1 MNSLMSPLDNYHYLM
16 LLIANSVHRAPHPI
30 NIVGAR
36 YLSQSLREIFT
47 TVDDGALSLKTVA
60 RRVGCADNES
70 RDEDEDNLI
79 II

>member
-1 MNSLMSPLDNYHYLM
+1 MDSLDNYHYLM
-16 LLIANSVHRAPHPI
+16 LLNANSVHRAPHPI
-30 NIVGAR
+30 NMVGAR

-60 RRVGCADNES
+60 QRVGCGHDND
-70 RDEDEDNLI
+70 DEEDNLI